1 MKDKNEETIEEE
13 MNAQNWLII
22 EKDNKTFLNL
32 IYCELNI
39 GLAFTYLYVFS
50 AAMLNVVNRILFQNY
65 KFVFN
70 FTLIFLQQLMCIF
83 LFSLASNNKAF
94 KSKVG
99 DLSYEDF
106 KKYKWYYIL
115 FSFFFIANTFFNF
128 YGNQL
133 VKNVS
138 MFFSL
143 KKLVLIMLFFID
155 FFYGK
160 KKLSFTTIL
169 SIFLIVGG
177 SILIGSES
185 FSNDYFGYIVVFFN
199 NVTAICICKYTELF
213 RKYTGVS
220 NLKLLV
226 YNNYL
231 TMPILITALIC
242 TGEGKRLYIYLTCE
256 DNGSEGTFYGL
267 ALYLFISCLFCATLT
282 SSFFISNEKNSSLF
296 TKLLTNTKTIF
307 SSFTLYVFD
316 KAKNKFNIPIFIGLM
331 MSTLG
336 AIFINVESLFYNLF
350 FKKEKKKNNNKPT
363 QIKTLEE
370 SELMIN
376 AMKMEKK
383 TDEKN

>member
-22 EKDNKTFLNL
+22 ERDNKTFLNL
-32 IYCELNI
+32 IYCGLNI

-83 LFSLASNNKAF
+83 LFTLASNNKAF

-383 TDEKN
+383 

>member
-22 EKDNKTFLNL
+22 ERDNKTFLNL
-32 IYCELNI
+32 IYCGLNI

-83 LFSLASNNKAF
+83 LFALASNNKAF

-383 TDEKN
+383 

>member
-1 MKDKNEETIEEE
+1 MKDKNEETIGEE
-13 MNAQNWLII
+13 MNAQNWLVI
-22 EKDNKTFLNL
+22 ERDNKTFLNL

>member
-32 IYCELNI
+32 IYCELNV

-83 LFSLASNNKAF
+83 LFALASNNKAF

-242 TGEGKRLYIYLTCE
+242 TGEGKRLYIYFTCE
-256 DNGSEGTFYGL
+256 DNGSEGTIYGL
-267 ALYLFISCLFCATLT
+267 ALFLFISCLFCATLT

-383 TDEKN
+383 

>member
-32 IYCELNI
+32 IYCELNV

-83 LFSLASNNKAF
+83 LFALASNNKAF

-242 TGEGKRLYIYLTCE
+242 TGEGKRLYIYFTCE
-256 DNGSEGTFYGL
+256 DNGSEGTIYGL
-267 ALYLFISCLFCATLT
+267 ALFLFISCLFCATLT

>member
-1 MKDKNEETIEEE
+1 MKDKNEETIGEE

-22 EKDNKTFLNL
+22 ERDNKTFLNL
-32 IYCELNI
+32 IYCELNV

-83 LFSLASNNKAF
+83 LFALASNNKAF

-267 ALYLFISCLFCATLT
+267 TLYLFISCLFCATLT

>member
-1 MKDKNEETIEEE
+1 
-13 MNAQNWLII
+13 
-22 EKDNKTFLNL
+22 
-32 IYCELNI
+32 
-39 GLAFTYLYVFS
+39 
-50 AAMLNVVNRILFQNY
+50 
-65 KFVFN
+65 
-70 FTLIFLQQLMCIF
+70 
-83 LFSLASNNKAF
+83 
-94 KSKVG
+94 
-99 DLSYEDF
+99 
-106 KKYKWYYIL
+106 
-115 FSFFFIANTFFNF
+115 
-128 YGNQL
+128 
-133 VKNVS
+133 

-213 RKYTGVS
+213 RKYTNVS